1 MNARPGRLVLLGHP
15 VEHSLSPLFQN
26 AALRA
31 AGIPIEYT
39 TWDVTPDALA
49 AAVRRLRDEAA
60 AGNVTVPH
68 KASVAALCDRVTPVA
83 ERAAAVN
90 TFWVERSPEGN
101 CLVGD
106 NTDVAGVSA
115 ALVALVGTAPR
126 NARVLLLGAG
136 GAASAVL
143 CALEQWPGNSV
154 VVQNRDAKR
163 AAALVARFATI
174 AQCSD
179 DARELADADIVINA
193 TSLGLRPQ
201 DPLPC
206 DPARVQPGAR
216 VLDLVY
222 RPGGK
227 GTAWVQAAAAR
238 GLAAMDGTTMLV
250 EQGAAAFERWF
261 GITPDRAVMWSALG
275 R

>member
-1 MNARPGRLVLLGHP
+1 MNTRPERLVLLGHP

-39 TWDVTPDALA
+39 TWDVTQDALG
-49 AAVRRLRDEAA
+49 AAVQRLRDEAG

-68 KASVAALCDRVTPVA
+68 KACVAALCDRVTAVA

-90 TFWVERSPEGN
+90 TFWVERSPAGN
-101 CLVGD
+101 RLVGD

-115 ALVALVGTAPR
+115 ALVALVGATPR
-126 NARVLLLGAG
+126 DARVLLLGAG

-143 CALEQWPGNSV
+143 CALEQWPGISV
-154 VVQNRDAKR
+154 VVRNRDATR

-174 AQCSD
+174 ARSSD
-179 DARELADADIVINA
+179 DDRVLADADIVINA
-193 TSLGLRPQ
+193 TSLGLRPR

-206 DPARVQPGAR
+206 DPSRLRSGAR

-222 RPGGK
+222 ARGGN
-227 GTAWVQAAAAR
+227 GTAWVQAAVAR
-238 GLAAMDGTTMLV
+238 GLAAIDGTTMLV